1 MTSQLIT
8 VLQTEMVKPFV
19 KNGLSK
25 SVTSSYPE
33 RFFSVIAFFS
43 QTYFHHKKLFYN
55 THQLRCYNFFIVE
68 IIVES
73 LNFIKMLKQNGIL
86 CHHDGEQKVHLKTQ
100 SNKKDVLVIFI
111 LQERISNLFNNK
123 SCTQVKRKSN
133 AI

>member
-1 MTSQLIT
+1 MTSQPIT
-8 VLQTEMVKPFV
+8 VLQTEMVKPSV
-19 KNGLSK
+19 KNGFSK

-73 LNFIKMLKQNGIL
+73 LNLIKMLKQNGIL
-86 CHHDGEQKVHLKTQ
+86 CYHDGEQKVHLKAQ
-100 SNKKDVLVIFI
+100 SKKKDVLVIFI
-111 LQERISNLFNNK
+111 LQKRISNLFEK

>member
-1 MTSQLIT
+1 MTSQPIT
-8 VLQTEMVKPFV
+8 VLQTEMVKPSV
-19 KNGLSK
+19 KNGFSK

-55 THQLRCYNFFIVE
+55 THQLRCYNFFIVK

-86 CHHDGEQKVHLKTQ
+86 CYHDGEQKVHLKAQ
-100 SNKKDVLVIFI
+100 SKKKDVLVIFI
-111 LQERISNLFNNK
+111 LQKRISNLFEK

>member
-1 MTSQLIT
+1 MTSQPIT
-8 VLQTEMVKPFV
+8 VLQTEMVKPSV
-19 KNGLSK
+19 KNGFSK
-25 SVTSSYPE
+25 SVTSSYPG
-33 RFFSVIAFFS
+33 RFFSVISFFS

-100 SNKKDVLVIFI
+100 SKKKDVLVIFI
-111 LQERISNLFNNK
+111 LQERISNLFEK
-123 SCTQVKRKSN
+123 SCTQVKSKSN

>member
-1 MTSQLIT
+1 MTSQPIT
-8 VLQTEMVKPFV
+8 VLQTEMVKPSV
-19 KNGLSK
+19 KNGFSK

-33 RFFSVIAFFS
+33 RFFSVIACFF

-86 CHHDGEQKVHLKTQ
+86 CYHDGEQKVHLKAQ
-100 SNKKDVLVIFI
+100 SKKKDVLVIFI
-111 LQERISNLFNNK
+111 LQKRISNLFEK
-123 SCTQVKRKSN
+123 SCTQVKKKSN

>member
-1 MTSQLIT
+1 MTSQPIT
-8 VLQTEMVKPFV
+8 VLQTEMVKPSV
-19 KNGLSK
+19 QNGFSK
-25 SVTSSYPE
+25 SVMSSYPE

-100 SNKKDVLVIFI
+100 SKKKDVLVIFI
-111 LQERISNLFNNK
+111 LQERISNLFEK
-123 SCTQVKRKSN
+123 SCTQVKSKSN

>member
-8 VLQTEMVKPFV
+8 VLQTEMVEPFV

-33 RFFSVIAFFS
+33 KFFSVIAFFS

-100 SNKKDVLVIFI
+100 SKKKDVLVIFI